1 MAQGELTPSL
11 GPPQHVLYGSEAL
24 PVPQGQTPRLDEG
37 MESAEDGEEKL
48 ALSKSQ
54 DVPPSTA
61 GSLPSKQEVG
71 KPPRRPLEF
80 CDINPIHTF
89 CWSALEERNCSY
101 LRSGVAEVVLTA
113 GGEV

>member
-1 MAQGELTPSL
+1 MEKKSWSFQS
-11 GPPQHVLYGSEAL
+11 
-24 PVPQGQTPRLDEG
+24 PRTC
-37 MESAEDGEEKL
+37 
-48 ALSKSQ
+48 
-54 DVPPSTA
+54 PPSTA

-101 LRSGVAEVVLTA
+101 LRSGVAEVVLTE
-113 GGEV
+113 GGAV